1 MRQGKRQ
8 GPGAVVQLGKHKGI
22 LNNVPFVL
30 QHFNQE
36 SSFFLGGQ
44 TTQIKGI
51 IDTTCNL

>member
-36 SSFFLGGQ
+36 SSFFFLGQ